1 MTLPC
6 PGGQGGA
13 AYVRIRRCLPCG
25 QRRYRVARRIW
36 VCREK
41 KRFLKALCPSGGFAG
56 APGKAEPFVPFSVE
70 GTATLSS
77 AHERRKVHRPV
88 LSRGRVFSLPSRG
101 ENGGLCPHP
110 PKGPIP
116 WESLF
121 GDRPRLS
128 PSLRPPKRRRRQAPA
143 RGPAACYPHHR
154 PHAER
159 NEAPMPPARGAW
171 VRVPR
176 AEGTGRPHCGQGAEV
191 MVSEM
196 RFSMASMP

>member
-88 LSRGRVFSLPSRG
+88 SPAAAFSPCRPAGRTAGSARTRPRDQSLGNPFLGTGLVF
-101 ENGGLCPHP
+101 
-110 PKGPIP
+110 
-116 WESLF
+116 
-121 GDRPRLS
+121 PRLS
-128 PSLRPPKRRRRQAPA
+128 VPQNAAGGRPLLVGLPPATRTTAPM
-143 RGPAACYPHHR
+143 
-154 PHAER
+154 R
-159 NEAPMPPARGAW
+159 NETKHPCPLLVGHGCVFHAPKALADRTAVRG
-171 VRVPR
+171 RR
-176 AEGTGRPHCGQGAEV
+176 
-191 MVSEM
+191 
-196 RFSMASMP
+196 